1 MLGHKSATHLSD
13 CCDGSKYKSHPLFYV
28 IPQALQI
35 CLYYDEL
42 EVCNPL
48 GSKRTKHK
56 IGIDSKSLFLL
67 SIIISGTFYFFLG
80 NI

>member
-13 CCDGSKYKSHPLFYV
+13 YCDGSKYKSHPLFYV
-28 IPQALQI
+28 NPQALQI
-35 CLYYDEL
+35 CLYYNEL

-56 IGIDSKSLFLL
+56 IGIDNKSLFLL
-67 SIIISGTFYFFLG
+67 STIISGAFYFFLG